1 MSVLK
6 RKDVNKMD
14 SKSFKNAVD
23 LLVKEKGIDENII
36 YEAMELALT
45 AAYKKNYNSLSN
57 VRVDINRETGEIKVY
72 SYKTVVDRSEEEK
85 YKSFKDIDFS
95 TINEDE
101 VDDDGGEV
109 LAFVYDDRIHLT
121 LEEARKIVPDIQLG
135 ETIEEE
141 VTPKDFGR
149 VAAATAKQVIVQ
161 KIREAE
167 KDVIINEYNDKE
179 GEMVVGLVAME
190 DQRN

>member
-1 MSVLK
+1 
-6 RKDVNKMD
+6 MD

-95 TINEDE
+95 TINEDDE
-101 VDDDGGEV
+101 EDGCCSICC
-109 LAFVYDDRIHLT
+109 YDCSNVRSIYHS
-121 LEEARKIVPDIQLG
+121 KCS
-135 ETIEEE
+135 
-141 VTPKDFGR
+141 
-149 VAAATAKQVIVQ
+149 
-161 KIREAE
+161 
-167 KDVIINEYNDKE
+167 N
-179 GEMVVGLVAME
+179 
-190 DQRN
+190 